1 MVQLDGE
8 RIMYRPC
15 NSNDELEYVVLID
28 ISIQIAFRNVD
39 ADDNALLMED
49 DPVYKSMA
57 ADTPSCA
64 LRSERDTSNCA
75 TMMI

>member
-1 MVQLDGE
+1 
-8 RIMYRPC
+8 MYRPC

-57 ADTPSCA
+57 ADTLSCA
-64 LRSERDTSNCA
+64 LRSGRDTSNCA